1 MDTITI
7 VLIFFGTYG
16 IFMTTAYFLAKVFF
30 PLEDESAA
38 AKGSLRE
45 RRQFVPRR
53 RLSTKEL
60 QTLRGT
66 FRYAK
71 N

>member
-1 MDTITI
+1 MDAFTI

-16 IFMTTAYFLAKVFF
+16 TFMAAAYFLAKVFF
-30 PLEDESAA
+30 PLEDETATA
-38 AKGSLRE
+38 RASLRE

-66 FRYAK
+66 LRYAK
-71 N
+71 

>member
-1 MDTITI
+1 MDAFTI
-7 VLIFFGTYG
+7 VLIFFGMYG
-16 IFMTTAYFLAKVFF
+16 TFMTAAYFLAKVFF
-30 PLEDESAA
+30 PLENEDAA
-38 AKGSLRE
+38 AKASLRE

-66 FRYAK
+66 LRYAK
-71 N
+71 